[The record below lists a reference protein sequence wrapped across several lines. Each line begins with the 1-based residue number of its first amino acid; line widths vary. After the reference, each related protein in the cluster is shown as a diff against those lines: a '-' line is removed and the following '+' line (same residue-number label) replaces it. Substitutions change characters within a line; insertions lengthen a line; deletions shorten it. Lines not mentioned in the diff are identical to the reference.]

1 MSESVKKVLELHNTI
16 FKANY
21 DSLIN
26 RIYNV
31 QMRSLHVINHLD
43 EREAQ
48 KNTKDVVPPKS
59 SRVLQE
65 IVTTPASVCKPMM
78 DRCGAKEAFSGI
90 GNTPK
95 IYMKDYAKSPF
106 ALRSKPIALQF
117 YDFEAEIV
125 LEDFA
130 KVPS

>member
-1 MSESVKKVLELHNTI
+1 MAESVKNVLDCHNTI
-16 FKANY
+16 LKAKYNNLL
-21 DSLIN
+21 S

-31 QMRSLHVINHLD
+31 QMQSFFVMEHLD
-43 EREAQ
+43 EQEKVSKIVKQ
-48 KNTKDVVPPKS
+48 PISHK

-65 IVTTPASVCKPMM
+65 IVTTPASICKPMM
-78 DRCGAKEAFSGI
+78 DRDGAFEAFNN

-95 IYMKDYAKSPF
+95 MYIKDYSKSPF

-117 YDFEAEIV
+117 YDFEAEISNEEF
-125 LEDFA
+125 L